1 MVFEDEFGKNSFYHY
16 TRLGTMD
23 KILESGKLRACIY
36 EGVNSLNDKN
46 ENLEQGRDAVFCFCT
61 TATGDRLPMWY
72 LYSGITGR
80 GSALKF
86 KPNQMRKL
94 IENIKKNGLTC
105 TFKDGSTSLLHYEPK
120 NEQYSDFI
128 LQYGRVIYKTHTD
141 KKESNYKWKG
151 KVYHLIEKDEI
162 AELKNKLASLFQDV
176 QSSSK
181 LSCKEFEDF
190 EKTPFFKDYPWEYE
204 NEFRVLI
211 NLNKK
216 YLNKV
221 KYIEVD
227 ISSFMKDLKVHF
239 GPNLKEKDLEVVEL
253 PNIKKYWIEN
263 RDKHLI
269 SSIQA
274 DMNIMKIHKEEI
286 IEYYKREREEF
297 CDLLHALNNQ

>member
-1 MVFEDEFGKNSFYHY
+1 MVIKRFKIYSYDFLPQDLLARSFHWDE
-16 TRLGTMD
+16 TT
-23 KILESGKLRACIY
+23 
-36 EGVNSLNDKN
+36 EGFD
-46 ENLEQGRDAVFCFCT
+46 F
-61 TATGDRLPMWY
+61 WY
-72 LYSGITGR
+72 RIH
-80 GSALKF
+80 
-86 KPNQMRKL
+86 RKWTQW

-105 TFKDGSTSLLHYEPK
+105 TFKDGITSLLHYEPE

-151 KVYHLIEKDEI
+151 KVYHSIGKDEI

-286 IEYYKREREEF
+286 IEPVFQSFREN
-297 CDLLHALNNQ
+297 LVLNHPIVIKSFV